1 MRHHEWGQVR
11 EADEKHEHER
21 NADDDCE
28 MPPSCTS
35 RNQTPRPDIVIT
47 QGTHPSDT
55 VTSSIPGLRRIAPPF
70 MGEYSRMDAVFSND
84 NLVVVTTPHPRGR
97 RD

>member
-1 MRHHEWGQVR
+1 
-11 EADEKHEHER
+11 
-21 NADDDCE
+21 
-28 MPPSCTS
+28 
-35 RNQTPRPDIVIT
+35 
-47 QGTHPSDT
+47 
-55 VTSSIPGLRRIAPPF
+55 